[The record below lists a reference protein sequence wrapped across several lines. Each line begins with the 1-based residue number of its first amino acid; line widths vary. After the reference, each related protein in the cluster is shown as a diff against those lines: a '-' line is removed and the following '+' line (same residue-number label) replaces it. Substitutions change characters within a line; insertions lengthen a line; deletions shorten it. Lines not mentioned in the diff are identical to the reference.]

1 MKIVQKIFSHGLL
14 IAFFV
19 AVFFVYLYRGELFPQ
34 WFDKQAQTQVTPPQ
48 SAAQQSP
55 VVSAEEPQPAQASSA
70 DDDEGQ
76 PAALVSTEQVV
87 EAVEQPSVTQP
98 LSVDESAAAAQT
110 EAMTDVPAGGAQP
123 AEPAA
128 QAADADAAAAA
139 QYRPVEPEE
148 ASRQTYN
155 PVVPRTDDAD
165 AAQYRPV
172 EADEVSREAY
182 NPVAEVPASVI
193 TAPEYRPLAAEKA
206 APADATPAPAKPAA
220 VPADS
225 GAASESDFQSQL
237 EQARQHYWGGD
248 MHAAEQAYRRLTE
261 SHPEQAEVW
270 GELGNLFFSRRE
282 MVQATDA
289 YYRAIELLIEQ
300 GDTERARQ
308 LLGAMHQLDAEKAKE
323 LETRLRQAGS

>member
-225 GAASESDFQSQL
+225 GAASELDFQSQL

-261 SHPEQAEVW
+261 SHPERAEVW
-270 GELGNLFFSRRE
+270 GELGNLFFSQRE

-289 YYRAIELLIEQ
+289 YYRAIDLLIEQ
-300 GDTERARQ
+300 GDAERARQ
-308 LLGAMHQLDAEKAKE
+308 LLGTMYQLDANKADE
-323 LETRLRQAGS
+323 LDAQLRQAGM

>member
-110 EAMTDVPAGGAQP
+110 EAMTDVPAGGEQP
-123 AEPAA
+123 AEPAV
-128 QAADADAAAAA
+128 QTADAATAA

-225 GAASESDFQSQL
+225 GAASELDFQSQL

>member
-34 WFDKQAQTQVTPPQ
+34 WFDKQAQTEVTPSQ

-87 EAVEQPSVTQP
+87 EAVEQPSVTEP

-110 EAMTDVPAGGAQP
+110 EAMTDVPAGGEQP
-123 AEPAA
+123 AEPAV
-128 QAADADAAAAA
+128 QTADAATAA

-220 VPADS
+220 VPAD
-225 GAASESDFQSQL
+225 GGVAGESDFQSQL
-237 EQARQHYWGGD
+237 EQARQHYWRRD
-248 MHAAEQAYRRLTE
+248 MPAAEQAYRRLTE
-261 SHPEQAEVW
+261 SHPERAEVW
-270 GELGNLFFSRRE
+270 GELGNLYFSQRE

-289 YYRAIELLIEQ
+289 YYRAIVLLIEQ
-300 GDTERARQ
+300 GDAERARQ
-308 LLGAMHQLDAEKAKE
+308 LLGAMYQLDAEKAKE